1 MINRIK
7 TQIKIN
13 KARKESKKLDKEIAE
28 QNVEI
33 KETLKRIDEEEKLM
47 KKQKAGILEI
57 INILDSIITETTNET
72 KIVKNQKTIKQEI
85 NNTFEKIRELN
96 AKICEKR
103 QERLYTNTYERAVQI
118 TEEIKSLKQQLKK
131 ERNHLITLNHSLVKL

>member
-33 KETLKRIDEEEKLM
+33 EDLLKRINQQEKLM

-57 INILDSIITETTNET
+57 INILETPLH
-72 KIVKNQKTIKQEI
+72 KH
-85 NNTFEKIRELN
+85 IRTS
-96 AKICEKR
+96 C
-103 QERLYTNTYERAVQI
+103 
-118 TEEIKSLKQQLKK
+118 S
-131 ERNHLITLNHSLVKL
+131 NH

>member
-33 KETLKRIDEEEKLM
+33 EDLLKRINQQEKLM

-103 QERLYTNTYERAVQI
+103 QERLYTNTCERAVQI
-118 TEEIKSLKQQLKK
+118 TEEIESLKQQLKK
-131 ERNHLITLNHSLVKL
+131 EENHLITLNHSLVKL

>member
-33 KETLKRIDEEEKLM
+33 EDLLKRINQQEKLM

-57 INILDSIITETTNET
+57 INILDSIITETTNEP
-72 KIVKNQKTIKQEI
+72 KFVKNDKNAFTQTHT
-85 NNTFEKIRELN
+85 NELF
-96 AKICEKR
+96 
-103 QERLYTNTYERAVQI
+103 
-118 TEEIKSLKQQLKK
+118 KSLKKSK
-131 ERNHLITLNHSLVKL
+131 V

>member
-33 KETLKRIDEEEKLM
+33 EDLLKRINQQEKLM

-85 NNTFEKIRELN
+85 NNTFEKIRELS

>member
-1 MINRIK
+1 MLTKSERKIK
-7 TQIKIN
+7 KTTKQI
-13 KARKESKKLDKEIAE
+13 KKLDKEIVK

-33 KETLKRIDEEEKLM
+33 EDLLKRINQQEKRM

-57 INILDSIITETTNET
+57 INILNSIITETTNET
-72 KIVKNQKTIKQEI
+72 KLVKNQKTIKQEI

-118 TEEIKSLKQQLKK
+118 TEEIESLKQQLKK
-131 ERNHLITLNHSLVKL
+131 EENHLITLNHSLVKL

>member
-28 QNVEI
+28 QNIEI
-33 KETLKRIDEEEKLM
+33 EDLLKRINQQEKLM

-103 QERLYTNTYERAVQI
+103 KERLYTNTYERAVQI
-118 TEEIKSLKQQLKK
+118 TEEIENLKQQLKK
-131 ERNHLITLNHSLVKL
+131 EKNHLITLNHSLVKL

>member
-33 KETLKRIDEEEKLM
+33 KETLKRINQQEKLM

-131 ERNHLITLNHSLVKL
+131 ERNHLITLDHSLVKL

>member
-13 KARKESKKLDKEIAE
+13 KARKESKKLDKETAE

-33 KETLKRIDEEEKLM
+33 EDLLKRINQQEKLM

-103 QERLYTNTYERAVQI
+103 QERLYANTYKRAVQI

-131 ERNHLITLNHSLVKL
+131 ERNHLITLNYSLVKL

>member
-7 TQIKIN
+7 PQIKIN

-118 TEEIKSLKQQLKK
+118 TEEIKNLKQQLKK

>member
-118 TEEIKSLKQQLKK
+118 TEEIKNLKQQLKK

>member
-33 KETLKRIDEEEKLM
+33 EDLLKRINQQEKLM

-57 INILDSIITETTNET
+57 INILNSIITETTNET

-131 ERNHLITLNHSLVKL
+131 ERNRLITLNHSLVKL

>member
-33 KETLKRIDEEEKLM
+33 EDLLKRINQQEKLM

-72 KIVKNQKTIKQEI
+72 KIVKNQKTIKQKI

-96 AKICEKR
+96 AKICEK
-103 QERLYTNTYERAVQI
+103 
-118 TEEIKSLKQQLKK
+118 
-131 ERNHLITLNHSLVKL
+131 

>member
-1 MINRIK
+1 MLTKSERKIK
-7 TQIKIN
+7 KTTKQI
-13 KARKESKKLDKEIAE
+13 KKLDKEIVK

-33 KETLKRIDEEEKLM
+33 EDLLKRINQQEKLM

-57 INILDSIITETTNET
+57 INILNSIITETTNET
-72 KIVKNQKTIKQEI
+72 KLVKNQKTIKQEI

-118 TEEIKSLKQQLKK
+118 TEEIESLKQQLKK
-131 ERNHLITLNHSLVKL
+131 EENHLITLNHSLVKL

>member
-33 KETLKRIDEEEKLM
+33 EDLLKRINQQEKLM

-57 INILDSIITETTNET
+57 INILNSIITETTNET
-72 KIVKNQKTIKQEI
+72 KLVKNQKTIKQEI

-103 QERLYTNTYERAVQI
+103 QECLYTNTYERAVQI
-118 TEEIKSLKQQLKK
+118 TEEIESLKQQLKK
-131 ERNHLITLNHSLVKL
+131 EENHLIALNHSLVKL

>member
-33 KETLKRIDEEEKLM
+33 EDLLKRINQQEKLM

-57 INILDSIITETTNET
+57 INILNSIITETTNET

-103 QERLYTNTYERAVQI
+103 KERLYTNTYERAVQI

>member
-103 QERLYTNTYERAVQI
+103 QERLYTNTYKRAVQI

>member
-33 KETLKRIDEEEKLM
+33 EDLLKRINQQEKLM
-47 KKQKAGILEI
+47 KKQKAGILKI

>member
-103 QERLYTNTYERAVQI
+103 KERLYTNTYKRAVQI
-118 TEEIKSLKQQLKK
+118 TEEIESLKQQLKK
-131 ERNHLITLNHSLVKL
+131 EKNHLITLNHNLVKL

>member
-13 KARKESKKLDKEIAE
+13 KARKESKKLNKEIAE

>member
-33 KETLKRIDEEEKLM
+33 EDLLKRINQQEKLM
-47 KKQKAGILEI
+47 KKQKAGILKI

-96 AKICEKR
+96 DKICEKR

>member
-33 KETLKRIDEEEKLM
+33 KETLKRINQQEKLM

-103 QERLYTNTYERAVQI
+103 QERLYTNTYERAIQI